1 MAKAF
6 MYAANT
12 TQQTL
17 TGGGSVD
24 IGNAIHGFGCTGCKK
39 TIDVNGNNITLNECG
54 YYDIVI
60 GATVTDSAAGT
71 VTLQAYQ
78 DGSPITGAI
87 TAVNIAAAN
96 DAASV
101 ALPFGVKVNPC
112 SSSII
117 TVVATTTAG
126 NVIISNVSATVLKA

>member
-24 IGNAIHGFGCTGCKK
+24 IGSAIHGFGCSGCKK
-39 TIDVNGNNITLNECG
+39 TIDVNGNNIILSEGG
-54 YYDIVI
+54 YYEFVI

-78 DGSPITGAI
+78 DGTPITGAI
-87 TAVNIAAAN
+87 TSANVAAAN
-96 DAASV
+96 EAASV
-101 ALPFGVKVNPC
+101 SLPFGVKVNPC

-126 NVIISNVSATVLKA
+126 NVIIGNISATVLKA

>member
-1 MAKAF
+1 MSKAF

-24 IGNAIHGFGCTGCKK
+24 IGNAVHGFGCTGCKR
-39 TIDVNGNNITLNECG
+39 TIDVNGNNIVLNEGG

-78 DGSPITGAI
+78 DGSPIAGAI
-87 TAVNIAAAN
+87 TDVNIAEAN
-96 DAASV
+96 EAASV
-101 ALPFGVKVNPC
+101 SIPFGVKVANC
-112 SSSII
+112 ASSIV

-126 NVIISNVSATVLKA
+126 NVIISNVAATVLKA